1 MNKKDTTK
9 RIGKFTII
17 GIILALFNFI
27 IYTFLARVVMN
38 SNELLWLDSI
48 VAYLLAAILAYILHS
63 KITWKERYPG
73 QFGVI
78 KFLLWNGITAIAI
91 SPFFTWLFQ
100 LITPLYKFIF
110 NISTT
115 LNLPFDYNFIEST
128 GVFILTTCVTMIL
141 NYLFYDKLVFGQK
154 PTPSHDTIIGNPK
167 ISIVVPIY
175 NTEKYLPSCL
185 NSIINQSYQNLEI
198 ILVDDGS
205 KDNSGKIADDYAKK
219 DKRIKVIHQK
229 NAGQSAARNAGLAK
243 AHGDYVSF
251 IDSDDEVK
259 PSFIQSLLS
268 TFTSST
274 SLSVCGVCYKRLKL
288 KTTENVYIDPLRPR
302 RQKESKKAYI
312 LYLLAIDGRI
322 YSSVNKLF
330 KTSIA
335 KQLQF
340 DESLNFA
347 EDTKFV
353 LDYLKKSNG
362 EISFILKPLYIYNYG
377 TETSTIRS
385 AAAKW
390 ENWQKSYNDLKTW
403 LGPHPTIKERFWL
416 HIVHLRWRISY
427 IRSVHRTKNSKIML
441 Q

>member
-1 MNKKDTTK
+1 MNRKDTTK
-9 RIGKFTII
+9 RIGKFAII
-17 GIILALFNFI
+17 GIILALFNFV
-27 IYTFLARVVMN
+27 IYTFLARVIMN

-48 VAYLLAAILAYILHS
+48 IAYLLAAILAYILHS

-78 KFLLWNGITAIAI
+78 KFLLWNGITAIII
-91 SPFFTWLFQ
+91 SPLFTWLFQ

-154 PTPSHDTIIGNPK
+154 PTSSHNTIIGNPK
-167 ISIVVPIY
+167 ISIVIPIY

-251 IDSDDEVK
+251 IDSDDEVALNFYEEHLK
-259 PSFIQSLLS
+259 
-268 TFTSST
+268 TFGKNTSVT
-274 SLSVCGVCYKRLKL
+274 VCGAHYKFLK
-288 KTTENVYIDPLRPR
+288 KEMARDVYIDPLRPR
-302 RQKESKKAYI
+302 RKHESKKAYI

-322 YSSVNKLF
+322 YWSVNKLF
-330 KTSIA
+330 RTNIA
-335 KQLQF
+335 KKCVF

-362 EISFILKPLYIYNYG
+362 EVSFVLKPLYIYNFG

-385 AAAKW
+385 TATVWK
-390 ENWQKSYNDLKTW
+390 NWQRSYKDLKTW
-403 LGPHPTIKERFWL
+403 LGPHPTLKEEFWL
-416 HIVHLRWRISY
+416 HTVHLRWRVSY
-427 IRSVHRTKNSKIML
+427 VRSKRRAKKYA
-441 Q
+441 